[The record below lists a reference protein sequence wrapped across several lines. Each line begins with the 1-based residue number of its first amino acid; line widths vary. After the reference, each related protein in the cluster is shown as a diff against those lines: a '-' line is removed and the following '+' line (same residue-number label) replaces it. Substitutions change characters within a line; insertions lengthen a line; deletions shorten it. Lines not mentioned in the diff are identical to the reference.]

1 MKVLLLS
8 AYAAHSHVYW
18 RQGLQQMFADWEWTW
33 LELPPRYFSWRV
45 RGNPLV
51 WSQSAGE
58 TLQQDRDLLIAT
70 SMVDL
75 ATLRGLV
82 PSLAA
87 VPTLL
92 YFHENQFDY
101 PQDQQQHSLLE
112 AQMVSLYSA
121 LAADRIAF
129 NSAWNRDSFIRGC
142 DELLA
147 RLPDK
152 VPRGIPDRLRD
163 KALVLPVP
171 LQPEAAVDPHW
182 PGGSGRARCLRL
194 LWSARFEHDKG
205 GEGLY
210 AILARLEAAGLDYEL
225 AVTGQQFRNS
235 PPVFAAI
242 EQDFSHR
249 LVQFGYLESASAFAA
264 LQRGADV
271 VLSTATHEFQG
282 LAVLQAVRAGC
293 VPVVPDRL
301 AYRDIFP
308 PAYRYRSDPDRP
320 EQEAHAAAG
329 MIGGLALARERGELA
344 APDVSAFS
352 MPVCQ
357 PAWASA
363 LTNCTRLSASSV
375 RGSYDSS
382 SVR

>member
-8 AYAAHSHVYW
+8 AYAAQSHVYW
-18 RQGLQQMFADWEWTW
+18 QRGLQQMFPGWDWTC
-33 LELPPRYFSWRV
+33 LALPPRYFSWRV

-51 WSQSAGE
+51 WSLGERE
-58 TLQQDRDLLIAT
+58 TLQRGWDLVIAT

-87 VPTLL
+87 IPTLL

-101 PQDQQQHSLLE
+101 PQDRQQHSLLE

-129 NSAWNRDSFIRGC
+129 NSAYNRDTFIAGC
-142 DELLA
+142 AELLA

-152 VPRGIPDRLRD
+152 VPSGIPEVLQE
-163 KALVLPVP
+163 KSTLLPVP
-171 LQPEAAVDPHW
+171 LLSQPGVSPCW
-182 PGGSGRARCLRL
+182 PGVAGDIADRPLRI

-210 AILARLEAAGLDYEL
+210 AILGQLEASDTDYEL

-235 PPVFAAI
+235 PAVFARI
-242 EQDFSHR
+242 EIEFKHR
-249 LVQFGYLESASAFAA
+249 LVQFGYLESTAEYASLQAA
-264 LQRGADV
+264 ADF

-282 LAVLQAVRAGC
+282 LAMLQAVQAGC
-293 VPVVPDRL
+293 VPVAPDRL
-301 AYRDIFP
+301 AYRELYDHR
-308 PAYRYRSDPDRP
+308 YRYLSSPGSPEKEANSAVKLIVELAAQLRSG
-320 EQEAHAAAG
+320 A
-329 MIGGLALARERGELA
+329 LA
-344 APDVSAFS
+344 APDVSRFS
-352 MPVCQ
+352 LKRSK
-357 PAWASA
+357 PAYRAEIQSLLA
-363 LTNCTRLSASSV
+363 AQ
-375 RGSYDSS
+375 DSQ
-382 SVR
+382 